1 MQSPQAVQASKRSLL
16 VQGGRSAAGSAAT
29 WARRKLRRENDGAV
43 AIGGPQPGG
52 PGGPKTSCHLHTRKP
67 KPPTTPT
74 AIAGQIT
81 TARLRQA
88 RSFPLMVPGRLPEG
102 VLSGPY
108 ETEKTEW
115 RANM

>member
-52 PGGPKTSCHLHTRKP
+52 PGGPKTSCHIHTRKP

-74 AIAGQIT
+74 ATSGQIT
-81 TARLRQA
+81 TP
-88 RSFPLMVPGRLPEG
+88 RSTATRRVGKG
-102 VLSGPY
+102 GGS
-108 ETEKTEW
+108 T
-115 RANM
+115 